1 MKIEKLG
8 IRYFLPYLGDQLT
21 YKNVQYL
28 ILILETNGFDP
39 FERKISLEAIV
50 FELYTKKKK
59 YPDDFHFMKQNN
71 HFWEGKKASKYD
83 AKSTIFS

>member
-1 MKIEKLG
+1 M
-8 IRYFLPYLGDQLT
+8 
-21 YKNVQYL
+21 
-28 ILILETNGFDP
+28 
-39 FERKISLEAIV
+39 
-50 FELYTKKKK
+50 YTKKKK

>member
-1 MKIEKLG
+1 MAFHET
-8 IRYFLPYLGDQLT
+8 YSSSFLT
-21 YKNVQYL
+21 
-28 ILILETNGFDP
+28 T
-39 FERKISLEAIV
+39 
-50 FELYTKKKK
+50 YTKKKK

>member
-1 MKIEKLG
+1 MS
-8 IRYFLPYLGDQLT
+8 RFTTVND
-21 YKNVQYL
+21 YKGN
-28 ILILETNGFDP
+28 
-39 FERKISLEAIV
+39 S
-50 FELYTKKKK
+50 YTKKKK

>member
-1 MKIEKLG
+1 MSKNFQSTYFLFLEKLP
-8 IRYFLPYLGDQLT
+8 LLM
-21 YKNVQYL
+21 
-28 ILILETNGFDP
+28 
-39 FERKISLEAIV
+39 
-50 FELYTKKKK
+50 YTKKKK

>member
-1 MKIEKLG
+1 MKMCSFEVYNVDVPQK
-8 IRYFLPYLGDQLT
+8 FLRRI
-21 YKNVQYL
+21 N
-28 ILILETNGFDP
+28 II
-39 FERKISLEAIV
+39 
-50 FELYTKKKK
+50 YTKKKK